1 VVQLGSK
8 GENAKSSHVSALRVR
23 AFRCDCLGRIL
34 SPAHKATSQA
44 AAINQFAK
52 GLATPATSL
61 DKTLLTAARPGAKRL
76 RAPGKIEIGA
86 HETRVARAASAIDAV
101 CRLSSGAKG
110 VNATHFRP
118 HKLATGWQRHD
129 RAFVDVATQL
139 KEYFDGRRRVFELP
153 LAPEGTPFQLR
164 VWNALLEIP
173 YGETISYGEL
183 AARIGDRSA
192 SRAVG
197 LANGSNP
204 LPIVIPCHRVIGS
217 NGKLTGYGGGLP
229 IKERL
234 LALEGALPSRTL
246 FHRF

>member
-1 VVQLGSK
+1 MIYGFLDTPIGRLLMARDTAGVRLIHFNGPAR
-8 GENAKSSHVSALRVR
+8 GPAKAGPYVR
-23 AFRCDCLGRIL
+23 
-34 SPAHKATSQA
+34 
-44 AAINQFAK
+44 
-52 GLATPATSL
+52 
-61 DKTLLTAARPGAKRL
+61 KR
-76 RAPGKIEIGA
+76 
-86 HETRVARAASAIDAV
+86 
-101 CRLSSGAKG
+101 
-110 VNATHFRP
+110 FRP
-118 HKLATGWQRHD
+118 AAGWERHD
-129 RAFVDVATQL
+129 RAFDDLSTQL
-139 KEYFDGRRRVFELP
+139 AEYFDGRRHVFELP

-164 VWNALLEIP
+164 VWNALLDIP

-183 AARIGDRSA
+183 AVRIGDRSA

-234 LALEGALPSRTL
+234 LTLEGALPARAL

>member
-1 VVQLGSK
+1 VIYGFLETPV
-8 GENAKSSHVSALRVR
+8 
-23 AFRCDCLGRIL
+23 GR
-34 SPAHKATSQA
+34 
-44 AAINQFAK
+44 
-52 GLATPATSL
+52 
-61 DKTLLTAARPGAKRL
+61 LL
-76 RAPGKIEIGA
+76 
-86 HETRVARAASAIDAV
+86 VARDTTGV
-101 CRLSSGAKG
+101 RLI
-110 VNATHFRP
+110 HFRP
-118 HKLATGWQRHD
+118 HRPAAGWERHD
-129 RAFVDVATQL
+129 RAFDDLGTQL
-139 KEYFDGRRRVFELP
+139 AEYFEGRRRTFALP

-229 IKERL
+229 IKQQLLTLER
-234 LALEGALPSRTL
+234 GALW
-246 FHRF
+246 